1 VSTRLGEAWYILTFL
16 ATGALAAVL
25 IAIARR
31 LSR

>member
-1 VSTRLGEAWYILTFL
+1 VSTRLGEVWYVLTFL
-16 ATGALAAVL
+16 TAGAVAAVL

>member
-1 VSTRLGEAWYILTFL
+1 VSTRLGEAWYVLTFL
-16 ATGALAAVL
+16 TAGAVAAVL